1 MSLIEL
7 GALASALVAVIT
19 LITKLYNLIAA
30 IQQLIV
36 RLDFLQSEINH
47 HHLIQKQLIKLYDHH
62 EQRLNR
68 VEQIQKRGNQDAA

>member
-30 IQQLIV
+30 IQQLIG

-68 VEQIQKRGNQDAA
+68 VEQIQERGNQDAA

>member
-7 GALASALVAVIT
+7 GALASALVAIIT

-30 IQQLIV
+30 IQQLIG

-47 HHLIQKQLIKLYDHH
+47 QHLIPKQLIKLYDHH

-68 VEQIQKRGNQDAA
+68 V

>member
-30 IQQLIV
+30 IQQLIG
-36 RLDFLQSEINH
+36 RLDFL
-47 HHLIQKQLIKLYDHH
+47 
-62 EQRLNR
+62 
-68 VEQIQKRGNQDAA
+68 